1 MFPDRFLFGFHSV
14 TTSPLFPDCMP
25 RRKHPVYF
33 QAHRECKYT
42 KKLLTTKKKLIKH
55 TKSLN
60 GSKWQSIHSIR
71 QKYNPESVNNCF
83 TRLFAGLDLLPRCYF
98 IIYEKI
104 PKIPIKNPAKFNRF
118 IISLI

>member
-1 MFPDRFLFGFHSV
+1 MQKILKTRF
-14 TTSPLFPDCMP
+14 TTDESILADVKRGGRF
-25 RRKHPVYF
+25 VQF
-33 QAHRECKYT
+33 QYT

-98 IIYEKI
+98 IIYEKNSE
-104 PKIPIKNPAKFNRF
+104 NPNKKSSQ
-118 IISLI
+118 I